1 MGEARKDISG
11 IGKADGV
18 VWIARCCQ
26 TIGNQMP
33 ATTLVPGYKQVDSFG
48 PDEEYV
54 DEEEEV
60 SYVTL
65 DLGVV
70 EPTLLPS
77 TSTYRL
83 IGLDTPTPFLQ
94 LSGSIFK
101 GRHDMLLGT
110 ELLFT
115 EEKNDTHP
123 NKRCLAHVGSTE
135 QRIRFKEVQL
145 KEKARTEP
153 MPSEPKS
160 PVLLEHVASIYADV
174 DSEKAASQAPVSGPS
189 EQPSSKGETDSGS
202 SRKKKNR
209 SRKGKERAVDV
220 NEEDAMDTI

>member
-1 MGEARKDISG
+1 
-11 IGKADGV
+11 
-18 VWIARCCQ
+18 
-26 TIGNQMP
+26 MP
-33 ATTLVPGYKQVDSFG
+33 AQRLVTGYKQVESFG
-48 PDEEYV
+48 PDEDYL
-54 DEEEEV
+54 DEEEDV

-77 TSTYRL
+77 SSTYRL

-101 GRHDMLLGT
+101 GRHDALLGT

-115 EEKNDTHP
+115 EEKHDTER
-123 NKRCLAHVGSTE
+123 NKRSFTHVGSTE

-145 KEKARTEP
+145 KEKAP
-153 MPSEPKS
+153 PGPSPSSSNPAEVSSIPPDPGNTTAHTS
-160 PVLLEHVASIYADV
+160 LSDRILEHSN
-174 DSEKAASQAPVSGPS
+174 SSAAPKRQ
-189 EQPSSKGETDSGS
+189 
-202 SRKKKNR
+202 RKKS

-220 NEEDAMDTI
+220 IDDDAMDTT